1 MKRKYSTAGVNV
13 LELRSRASF
22 LIGSVIKDNGNDCV
36 VDDPTDILTNKQN
49 NTEDWSEDY

>member
-1 MKRKYSTAGVNV
+1 MKKKYSTAEANV